1 MTNPLTT
8 SATRLRLSLFVSM
21 SLAIV
26 AIVALVVYGVK
37 YLDSYAAEVNE
48 IVYESSTSNDRL
60 VDVRRQVDE
69 LEKNTTAAERAKQI
83 VAESQSYRYQDV
95 IVRDLHSFANKA
107 GIKITNFDFTAG
119 NEASQ
124 SSGSPAPAATPDP
137 DSPAAPTTPA
147 QPTSQLRSTKVNIT
161 LDNPTNYRQLL
172 QFIHYIEQNLTKMQI
187 ASITLS
193 GSPDNESEIVSE
205 SLTIEVYIR

>member
-1 MTNPLTT
+1 MTNPFTT
-8 SATRLRLSLFVSM
+8 SATRLRLYLFISM
-21 SLAIV
+21 SLAII
-26 AIVALVVYGVK
+26 AIVALVIYGVK
-37 YLDSYAAEVNE
+37 YLDAYAAEVNE
-48 IVYESSTSNDRL
+48 KVYESTTSNDRL
-60 VDVRRQVDE
+60 VEIRRQVEE

-83 VAESQSYRYQDV
+83 VADSQSYRYQDV

-107 GIKITNFDFTAG
+107 GVRIINFDFTAG
-119 NEASQ
+119 NEAEQ
-124 SSGSPAPAATPDP
+124 PAASSSTPATGAGEENAAATP
-137 DSPAAPTTPA
+137 T

-193 GSPDNESEIVSE
+193 GSPENRSEIISE